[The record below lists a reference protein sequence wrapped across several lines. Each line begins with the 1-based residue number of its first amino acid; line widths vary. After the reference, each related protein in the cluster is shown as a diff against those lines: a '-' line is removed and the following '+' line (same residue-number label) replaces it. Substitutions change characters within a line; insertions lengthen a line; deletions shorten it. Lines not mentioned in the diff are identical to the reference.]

1 MSDPWLTLIG
11 LGEDG
16 LDGLSG
22 ASRDAL
28 AAAEIVF
35 GGPRHLDLV
44 GADDRGHAWPV
55 PFSVAPVLACR
66 GRRVVVLASGDPFWH
81 GAGGSLVGHLA
92 PEEWVSYPAPSTFA
106 FAANRLGWRL
116 EEVVCLGLHAAPLT
130 LIGPHLVKG
139 QRVICLLRDGAA
151 IEELARFLTEAG
163 TGNTLLHALSRL
175 GGPLETRQSA
185 PARDWQGAPDAPVCA
200 AFDVAATVALPA
212 TPGLPDDAF
221 QTDGQITKSPIRA
234 LTLAALAPRR
244 GELLW
249 DLGAGSGSVSVEWAR
264 AGGRAV
270 AVEAREDR
278 AANIR
283 ANIDRFGLSDR
294 MRLIVARF
302 GPDLPD
308 ALTAGNKPD
317 AVFIGGGASGGVVAA
332 LWPVLPSGCRLVLN
346 AVTLETETLLHD
358 LHARHGGRLLR
369 FEVAEAAPL
378 GGMRGWQA
386 ARPVV
391 QWIVTK

>member
-44 GADDRGHAWPV
+44 GADDRGRAWPV

-66 GRRVVVLASGDPFWH
+66 GQRVVVLASGDPFWH
-81 GAGGSLVGHLA
+81 GAGGSLVGHLSQG
-92 PEEWVSYPAPSTFA
+92 EWVSYPAPSTFA
-106 FAANRLGWRL
+106 LAANRLGWRL
-116 EEVVCLGLHAAPLT
+116 EELVCLGLHAAPLT
-130 LIGPHLVKG
+130 RIAPHLVKG
-139 QRVICLLRDGAA
+139 QRVICLSRDGAA
-151 IEELARFLTEAG
+151 MEELARFLTEAG
-163 TGNTLLHALSRL
+163 AGDTMLHALSRL
-175 GGPLETRQSA
+175 GGPSETRQSA
-185 PARDWQGAPDAPVCA
+185 PARDWQGAPEAPVCA
-200 AFDVAATVALPA
+200 AFEVASTVALPA

-294 MRLIVARF
+294 MRLIVTRF

-308 ALTAGNKPD
+308 ALTSGHKPD

>member
-35 GGPRHLDLV
+35 GGPRHLALV
-44 GADDRGHAWPV
+44 DAGDRGRPWPV
-55 PFSVAPVLACR
+55 PFSVAPVLAYR
-66 GRRVVVLASGDPFWH
+66 GRRVAVLASGDPFWH

-92 PEEWVSYPAPSTFA
+92 AGEWVSHPAPSTFA
-106 FAANRLGWRL
+106 LAANRLGWRL
-116 EEVVCLGLHAAPLT
+116 EETVCLGLHATPLT
-130 LIGPHLVKG
+130 RIAPHLTKG

-151 IEELARFLTEAG
+151 LEELARFLTEAG
-163 TGNTLLHALSRL
+163 AGDTMLQALSRL
-175 GGPLETRQSA
+175 WGPSETRHSA
-185 PARDWQGAPDAPVCA
+185 PARDWQGAPEAPVCA
-200 AFDVAATVALPA
+200 AFEVASTVALPA
-212 TPGLPDDAF
+212 PPGLPDNAF

-283 ANIDRFGLSDR
+283 ANITRFGLEDR
-294 MRLIVARF
+294 VDLILARF
-302 GPDLPD
+302 GPDLPA
-308 ALTAGNKPD
+308 ALKEGAAPD
-317 AVFIGGGASGGVVAA
+317 AVFIGGGASRDLMAV
-332 LWPVLPSGCRLVLN
+332 LWPVLPAGCRLVVN
-346 AVTLETETLLHD
+346 SVTLETEALLHD
-358 LHARHGGRLLR
+358 LHAAHGGRLMR
-369 FEVAEAAPL
+369 FDIAEAAPL
-378 GGMRGWQA
+378 GGMRGWQS

-391 QWIVTK
+391 QWVGMR

>member
-35 GGPRHLDLV
+35 GGPRHLMLAGV
-44 GADDRGHAWPV
+44 GDQGKPWPV
-55 PFSVAPVLACR
+55 PFSVDPVLAHR
-66 GRRVVVLASGDPFWH
+66 GRPVVVLASGDPFWH
-81 GAGGSLVGHLA
+81 GAGGSLVGHLS
-92 PEEWVSYPAPSTFA
+92 PGEWVSYPAPSTFA
-106 FAANRLGWRL
+106 LAANRLGWRL
-116 EEVVCLGLHAAPLT
+116 EETLCLGLHAAPLSR
-130 LIGPHLVKG
+130 IAHHLTKG
-139 QRVICLLRDGAA
+139 QRMICLLRDGAA
-151 IEELARFLTEAG
+151 VEELARYLTDEGAG
-163 TGNTLLHALSRL
+163 DTVLHALSRL
-175 GGPLETRQSA
+175 GGPAEQRQSA
-185 PARDWQGAPDAPVCA
+185 PARDWQGVPEAPVCA
-200 AFDVAATVALPA
+200 AFEVAATVALPA
-212 TPGLPDDAF
+212 PPGLPDDAF

-249 DLGAGSGSVSVEWAR
+249 DLGAGSGSISVEWAR

-283 ANIDRFGLSDR
+283 INITRFGLEDR
-294 MRLIVARF
+294 VQLILARF
-302 GPDLPD
+302 GPDLPP
-308 ALTAGNKPD
+308 ALTEGAAPE
-317 AVFIGGGASGGVVAA
+317 AVFIGGGASRDLMAA
-332 LWPVLPSGCRLVLN
+332 LWAVLPPGCRLVLN
-346 AVTLETETLLHD
+346 AVTLETEALLHD
-358 LHARHGGRLLR
+358 LHARHGGRLMR
-369 FEVAEAAPL
+369 FDIAEAAPL

-391 QWIVTK
+391 QWVGMR